1 VTQKEEETPGGIQAV
16 AVAFDILE
24 ELSRSS
30 APIGVTEL
38 ARRLGQTKARVHRHL
53 TTLRTLGFVSKD
65 EASDR
70 YQLGWKIYRL
80 GMSVAEN
87 FGLRRLAHRHI
98 QRVSDETGQT
108 AMLAMPANTEV
119 IVIDAVQSNN
129 AVAVTIRPGAV
140 IPANSSA
147 LGRVILAFESEA
159 VRSLA
164 LSRPMSR
171 LTEDSLI
178 DRTTVERQLE
188 TIRSRWFEVAVN
200 ERLIGIAALAAP
212 VFDDRNQIVA
222 SVGLIGSQS
231 VISHDPAPSLVRQ
244 VQDAARRI
252 SDELHSTAWQTRQYA
267 GIAGPLPR

>member
-1 VTQKEEETPGGIQAV
+1 MSEKEEETAGGGIQAV
-16 AVAFDILE
+16 AVAFEILE
-24 ELSRSS
+24 ELSKSTT
-30 APIGVTEL
+30 AIGVSDL

-87 FGLRRLAHRHI
+87 FGLRRLAHRHV
-98 QRVSDETGQT
+98 QRLCDETGQT

-129 AVAVTIRPGAV
+129 QIAITIRPGAV
-140 IPANSSA
+140 IPASSSA
-147 LGRVILAFESEA
+147 LGRAILAFEPDE
-159 VRSLA
+159 VRALV
-164 LSRPMSR
+164 LSRPISR
-171 LTEDSLI
+171 FTEDTLS
-178 DRTTVERQLE
+178 DRSAVERQLE
-188 TIRSRWFEVAVN
+188 AITGRWFEVAVN

-212 VFDDRNQIVA
+212 VFDDRNRIVA

-231 VISHDPAPSLVRQ
+231 VISHDPPALLVRQ

-252 SDELHSTAWQTRQYA
+252 SDELGSTAWENKTFNRSS
-267 GIAGPLPR
+267 R